1 MKLKSFVKL
10 SVTLSL
16 LGQRAPNNTAS
27 PVAAPF
33 MGAPSQ
39 RRLKPAATV
48 LLTALTLCLLAPLS
62 AMVVGAE
69 STAQPPK
76 PAPQFVLKDLSGK
89 AVKLSDFDGK
99 ALLVV
104 FWLTRSGPCQEQIK
118 SLIEL
123 QQQYADKQF
132 TVLGFCLNDK
142 GSAAVKAF
150 VDERKINFPVLI
162 ADYKTVQDF
171 GGITAVPTLFVIE
184 KNHHIIQKYVGLT
197 PKTKLENDLKP
208 ILER

>member
-1 MKLKSFVKL
+1 MKLKRLIRTSLPLSF
-10 SVTLSL
+10 
-16 LGQRAPNNTAS
+16 LGLA
-27 PVAAPF
+27 
-33 MGAPSQ
+33 
-39 RRLKPAATV
+39 
-48 LLTALTLCLLAPLS
+48 LCLLGPVPA
-62 AMVVGAE
+62 AVMGAE
-69 STAQPPK
+69 PTAQPPK

-89 AVKLSDFDGK
+89 AVKLSDFEGK

-162 ADYKTVQDF
+162 ADYETVQDF